1 MYDVLLVILCY
12 VHSIVVVL
20 LLLLLPL
27 LLHLLYKVWWLDYLQ
42 YAYFHLVYS
51 PSQCDAESGEA
62 VVRVAGRQR
71 LNAVAWHPKQA
82 LLCVA
87 IEDRLPSPQYLR
99 FLSFA
104 ESSTV

>member
-1 MYDVLLVILCY
+1 MLCSQ
-12 VHSIVVVL
+12 HSCGIIATAATSVV
-20 LLLLLPL
+20 
-27 LLHLLYKVWWLDYLQ
+27 LLHLLHKVWWLDYLQ
-42 YAYFHLVYS
+42 YAYFSLVYC

-62 VVRVAGRQR
+62 VARVAGRQR

-87 IEDRLPSPQYLR
+87 TEDRLPSPQYLR

-104 ESSTV
+104 ENSTV